1 MPSSAAPW
9 NAISRRSCNDRKP
22 SPIRTGID
30 PIRIQVDYPIYIRFL
45 DMKRKGNH
53 RIYNRQLWGM
63 IYRETL
69 PELRYGFTESIRQE
83 IEAQL
88 QGLFPE

>member
-1 MPSSAAPW
+1 
-9 NAISRRSCNDRKP
+9 
-22 SPIRTGID
+22 
-30 PIRIQVDYPIYIRFL
+30 
-45 DMKRKGNH
+45 MKRKGNH